1 MRDFP
6 VINALFGLVIQNND
20 PYYFAVEPPTRDFSS
35 PNSIRFQPSAGHV
48 GHAGL
53 CPCGGPKGGG
63 ATGAGSTGGAGTKA
77 TTFGSEAV
85 IEATVWVL
93 RMTIRWWFEV
103 VVYGTKNGL
112 KLGK

>member
-1 MRDFP
+1 M
-6 VINALFGLVIQNND
+6 
-20 PYYFAVEPPTRDFSS
+20 
-35 PNSIRFQPSAGHV
+35 SAGHV

-93 RMTIRWWFEV
+93 RMTT
-103 VVYGTKNGL
+103 GGGL
-112 KLGK
+112 KGCLFSPRFIGGNDPI